1 MTDKNYWIQKW
12 KDKDIRFHQES
23 THPHLLRFSK
33 NFPRGSILVPLCGK
47 SLDLIHLASLGHETI
62 GVELSEI
69 ACRDF
74 FLENKLSC
82 TERSIPGFKV
92 FSSENI
98 TLYCG
103 DFFELPQDVWKSIIG
118 IYDRAAIVALPEKLR
133 NKYAIE
139 IVTKTPK
146 GSEILLIAFDYP
158 DGILQGPPFSVPE
171 SELRKIF
178 KGCDLKLIDTRK
190 DAVRTTD
197 VSENA
202 YWIVVL

>member
-1 MTDKNYWIQKW
+1 MTDKKYWIQKW
-12 KDKDIRFHQES
+12 LDKDTRFHQES
-23 THPHLLRFSK
+23 THPHLLKFSK
-33 NFPRGSILVPLCGK
+33 NFPMGSILVPLCGK
-47 SLDLIHLASLGHETI
+47 SLDMIHLASLGHEII

-82 TERSIPGFKV
+82 TEKEIPGFKV
-92 FSSENI
+92 FSSQNI

-103 DFFELPQDVWKSIIG
+103 DFFELPQDVWKSITG
-118 IYDRAAIVALPEKLR
+118 IYDRAAIVALPEELR
-133 NKYAIE
+133 KKYANE
-139 IVTKTPK
+139 IVKKAPK

-158 DGILQGPPFSVPE
+158 AGILQGPPFSVPE
-171 SELRKIF
+171 SELKRNF
-178 KGCDLKLIDTRK
+178 KGCELKMIDTRK

-202 YWIVVL
+202 YWIRIL